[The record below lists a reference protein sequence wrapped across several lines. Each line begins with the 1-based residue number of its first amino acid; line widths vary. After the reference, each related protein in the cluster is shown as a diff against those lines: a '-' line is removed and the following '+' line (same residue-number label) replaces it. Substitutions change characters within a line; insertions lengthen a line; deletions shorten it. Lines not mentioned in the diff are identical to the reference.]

1 MRWPRARPTGRASPR
16 GRGSP
21 GASRGRRGRCPRSVL
36 ASAAPSCPCGLPPP
50 RAVPGQLCSRARLR
64 CRQSA
69 GGFHCRPT
77 QQHQPRDVKQ
87 HRLSLPRSRAEFSA
101 LVSEAEFEVSAGRAH
116 LRALGRDPL
125 PSSCNC
131 WQNPLPRGCRT
142 EVPLSPPAPSGEPSS
157 ASRASRPPLLPAPS
171 PFRPATVCQILP
183 VLCVSDFLFCLQP
196 EKSLCLYRGQIS
208 APHPTPDIL
217 PFLKANVPYQG

>member
-1 MRWPRARPTGRASPR
+1 MAPCASQRESQPQGSAQPRCVPGVPRPVPSV
-16 GRGSP
+16 
-21 GASRGRRGRCPRSVL
+21 CPRLRRALLSL
-36 ASAAPSCPCGLPPP
+36 RPASALRCAGPALLTCPAEVPSVRGQFPLPPNT
-50 RAVPGQLCSRARLR
+50 AA
-64 CRQSA
+64 
-69 GGFHCRPT
+69 PT
-77 QQHQPRDVKQ
+77 ERRETQ
-87 HRLSLPRSRAEFSA
+87 HRLSLPRSRAEFFA
-101 LVSEAEFEVSAGRAH
+101 LASEAEFEVSAGRAH

-171 PFRPATVCQILP
+171 PFGLATECQILP